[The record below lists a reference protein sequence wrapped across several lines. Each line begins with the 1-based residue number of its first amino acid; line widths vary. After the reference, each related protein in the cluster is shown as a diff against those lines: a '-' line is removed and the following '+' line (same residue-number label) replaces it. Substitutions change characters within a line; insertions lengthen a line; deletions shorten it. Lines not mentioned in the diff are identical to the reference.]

1 MLHNLLIWLVYLP
14 ATFFFSILGLAFP
27 SLCDWIQK
35 VWGGFALT
43 CAGARVKAD
52 LSALEPGKTYVFMVN
67 HQSQFDILLLFALL
81 HGHRVRFVA
90 KQELFSIPFLGWA
103 MGRTGHIPINRGN
116 SLSAMKS
123 LDRAAEKARSGL
135 SIIVFPEGTRAPEE
149 PENLQDFK
157 IGGMIL
163 ALKTG
168 LPVVPLVT
176 VGTARLLPKGSLLF
190 RPGVITVRALPPI
203 ETAGR
208 YTLKQRETFKDD
220 LYRLMN
226 EAYREMRHG

>member
-1 MLHNLLIWLVYLP
+1 MLHNLLIWVVYLP
-14 ATFFFSILGLAFP
+14 ATLFFSVLALTVP

-35 VWGGFALT
+35 VWGGLALV
-43 CAGARVKAD
+43 CAGARVEAD

-81 HGHRVRFVA
+81 HAHRVRFVA

-123 LDRAAEKARSGL
+123 LDRAAEKARGGQ

-149 PENLQDFK
+149 PEELMDFK

-176 VGTARLLPKGSLLF
+176 VGTARLLPKGSLRF
-190 RPGVITVRALPPI
+190 RPCTIKVRALPPI
-203 ETAGR
+203 ETAGK
-208 YTLKQRETFKDD
+208 YTLKQREAFKDD